1 MPFFFNCDVYD
12 VEREDWLKTALICCP
27 VLYYLKFNDKL
38 KFFVVDREIPVM
50 YPLELRDK
58 EIEGNFINR
67 NKADC
72 EKMNISKPY
81 EI

>member
-1 MPFFFNCDVYD
+1 MELFFII
-12 VEREDWLKTALICCP
+12 K
-27 VLYYLKFNDKL
+27 NDKL

>member
-1 MPFFFNCDVYD
+1 M
-12 VEREDWLKTALICCP
+12 
-27 VLYYLKFNDKL
+27 
-38 KFFVVDREIPVM
+38 VDREIPVM

-67 NKADC
+67 NKGDC